1 MEFNPEHFS
10 KENKAKRHPYT
21 FLPFGQG
28 PRNCIGMRFALL
40 EAKIALIQV
49 GATQFHSHQ
58 IISLKVLRHHK
69 FVSCPETVSEVARDP
84 SSILGNPLTPLYV
97 KAVRRSWK

>member
-1 MEFNPEHFS
+1 MEFNPENFS

-21 FLPFGQG
+21 YLPFGQG

-49 GATQFHSHQ
+49 FNYEFYNLMHVYVGVEASQ
-58 IISLKVLRHHK
+58 VG
-69 FVSCPETVSEVARDP
+69 FVP
-84 SSILGNPLTPLYV
+84 
-97 KAVRRSWK
+97 